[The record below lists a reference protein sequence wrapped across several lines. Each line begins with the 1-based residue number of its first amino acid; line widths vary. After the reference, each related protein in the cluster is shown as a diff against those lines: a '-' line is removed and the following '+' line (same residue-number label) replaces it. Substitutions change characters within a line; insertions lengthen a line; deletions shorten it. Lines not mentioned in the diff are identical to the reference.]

1 MQEQTVATGDAP
13 EIVFG
18 SVAGNLNLKAA
29 ARHLAAG
36 IFLRVS
42 RSNLNP
48 RHRHDERQSAF
59 FHDPKIPVS

>member
-1 MQEQTVATGDAP
+1 M
-13 EIVFG
+13 FRR
-18 SVAGNLNLKAA
+18 AGNLSLKAA